1 MGTVVTLLGQGE
13 SSDWIQTLI
22 YAVVF
27 ALSAFGWLSKK
38 LIDHFGGR
46 KSSEPDH
53 PAPGAKSLPKKG
65 AVLAAPA
72 PVARPIAERPPI
84 ARAPL
89 QPAAKPRQVSTA
101 RPMGDAARPR
111 PARRDASGGQR
122 VPQRPQRSRRQGI
135 DTGKS
140 VPPVARVAPS
150 SKRSRFLGSGIT
162 HTEEVVDAAVLKHVP
177 RLGAD
182 LSETSAPPVETHG
195 HRIRIDGLKQ
205 ADLRRAIV
213 LNELLS
219 LPLSLRPEQDR
230 F

>member
-1 MGTVVTLLGQGE
+1 MGSVVTLLGEGE

-27 ALSAFGWLSKK
+27 ALSAFGWISKK
-38 LIDHFGGR
+38 LIERFGGR
-46 KSSEPDH
+46 KASDATLARPD
-53 PAPGAKSLPKKG
+53 AKPMPKKG
-65 AVLAAPA
+65 AVLPA
-72 PVARPIAERPPI
+72 PVARPLAERPPI

-89 QPAAKPRQVSTA
+89 QPVAKPRQVSTA
-101 RPMGDAARPR
+101 RPIGDAARPR
-111 PARRDASGGQR
+111 PAKRDASGGQR
-122 VPQRPQRSRRQGI
+122 VPQRPQRSRRQRI

-162 HTEEVVDAAVLKHVP
+162 HTEKVVDAVVVEHVP

-219 LPLSLRPEQDR
+219 PPLSLRPEQDR